1 MNKLLTF
8 MGGKF
13 KFSAQDR
20 DLEYFFGEVKI
31 FKYLL
36 TLSPPLTC
44 LCIVWSRRW
53 DQEQNPF
60 SVKHFKGDAAENCN

>member
-1 MNKLLTF
+1 MSKGGIISEDNGRFLLLQKNIPNYYPEEKIKLLTV

-31 FKYLL
+31 FQYLL
-36 TLSPPLTC
+36 TLSHLLRLVT
-44 LCIVWSRRW
+44 
-53 DQEQNPF
+53 
-60 SVKHFKGDAAENCN
+60 